1 MASTELSDSIAP
13 APPRRRGRVLLWLVV
28 LALLAFA
35 GWEVRTWW
43 NAHMQSAPTEAASD
57 DASIGNEADAIN
69 ALRREQHALAQ
80 RMSDATAS
88 NQVLRDEVLGV
99 GERAALLEQSVARI
113 SGPRAQGEQALRLD
127 EAELLLTIGQQQL
140 VLSSDVGNA
149 LHAYALADA
158 TLAGSTDP
166 SALNLRQSLAQEIA
180 ALHALPT
187 DPCAS
192 VAGQLDAFEASLAT
206 LPFATEPARV
216 APASVFDRVV
226 GSMVEVRRAQAQDLL
241 DPAAREAA
249 LTAVRLEL
257 TLARLALERRDATSF
272 RAALARIDGWLPRL
286 YSSATVARQRQ
297 LLADLERA
305 PLRIDLPIL
314 GGTLD
319 ELRRLRQSQPETLV
333 PATPAPVASNMIPA
347 NAGAAPPVVAPAPA
361 TKPALAKT
369 TPTKSP

>member
-1 MASTELSDSIAP
+1 MASNDLSDSIAT
-13 APPRRRGRVLLWLVV
+13 APPRRRGRALLWLVV

-35 GWEVRTWW
+35 GWEVHAWW
-43 NAHMQSAPTEAASD
+43 NAHMRSAPTDIVSD
-57 DASIGNEADAIN
+57 DASIGNAADAIN
-69 ALRREQHALAQ
+69 ALRREQRALAQ

-127 EAELLLTIGQQQL
+127 EAELLLTIGEQQL

-180 ALHALPT
+180 ALHALPP
-187 DPCAS
+187 DPRAA

-206 LPFATEPARV
+206 LPFATEPTRV

-272 RAALARIDGWLPRL
+272 RAALMRIDAWLPRL
-286 YSSATVARQRQ
+286 YPGATVARQRQ
-297 LLADLERA
+297 LLSDLERA
-305 PLRIDLPIL
+305 PLRIDLPTL
-314 GGTLD
+314 GGTLG
-319 ELRRLRQSQPETLV
+319 ELRRLRQSQPEALV
-333 PATPAPVASNMIPA
+333 PATPASATSNTLPA
-347 NAGAAPPVVAPAPA
+347 NASVAPPAVAPTPA
-361 TKPALAKT
+361 TKPAAAKT
-369 TPTKSP
+369 TPAKSP